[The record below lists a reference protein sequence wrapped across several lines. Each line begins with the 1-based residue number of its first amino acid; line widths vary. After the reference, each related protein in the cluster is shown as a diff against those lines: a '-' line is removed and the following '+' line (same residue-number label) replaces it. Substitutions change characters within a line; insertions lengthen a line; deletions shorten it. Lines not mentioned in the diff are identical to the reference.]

1 MGRASTLRR
10 LFHDKLV
17 DMQKT
22 ALSYLS
28 HAADHGSST
37 RIAGQRRNLGAHT
50 EPDSNLKSRIG
61 PEIGAEQV
69 PDFVS
74 FPTRTVARRWG
85 CVQVQ

>member
-22 ALSYLS
+22 ALSYIS
-28 HAADHGSST
+28 HAADHGSPT
-37 RIAGQRRNLGAHT
+37 RTAGQRRNLGAHT
-50 EPDSNLKSRIG
+50 EPDSNPKSRIG
-61 PEIGAEQV
+61 PEI
-69 PDFVS
+69 VS
-74 FPTRTVARRWG
+74 LPTRTVARRWG